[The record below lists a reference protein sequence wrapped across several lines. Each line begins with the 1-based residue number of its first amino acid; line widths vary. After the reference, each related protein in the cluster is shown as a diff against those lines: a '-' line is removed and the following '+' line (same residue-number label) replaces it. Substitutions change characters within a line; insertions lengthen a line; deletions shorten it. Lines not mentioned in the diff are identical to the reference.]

1 MLPLVLKK
9 KQLLNQKSAGFI
21 LSGAGAGLIIASF
34 LIPKGALESG
44 ICIGLYCDE
53 KYKNDGIKSAF
64 LIAGTVTDMDK
75 DLHSYAKEL
84 LDAGKVNEIWYVLFA
99 DY

>member
-1 MLPLVLKK
+1 
-9 KQLLNQKSAGFI
+9 
-21 LSGAGAGLIIASF
+21 
-34 LIPKGALESG
+34 
-44 ICIGLYCDE
+44 
-53 KYKNDGIKSAF
+53 
-64 LIAGTVTDMDK
+64 MDK